1 MSEAERMINVE
12 LTSRGEVSDHARQQA
27 REKVAALERFVKGP
41 VLGARVVLTQMSN
54 PRIPQRAQAEA
65 EIDLQGRLVRA
76 RSSSASM
83 DGAVDDVAERLQR
96 HLRRYVERLITRERE
111 PAEPPP
117 GEWSHRSWSPPPQAT
132 FPRPVA
138 ERQII
143 RRKSF
148 AFGPMPVDE
157 AADALEDLDHDF
169 FLFHDSATGS
179 DAVLYWRDDGLLA
192 LIEPRSTQCADDR
205 GPILEQSRFSTP
217 IDLEVAV
224 SEMNAVDHRFLFFE
238 NATTGRGNILYRRHD
253 GHYGLI
259 EPA

>member
-1 MSEAERMINVE
+1 MINVE
-12 LTSRGEVSDHARQQA
+12 VTSRGEVSEHARQQA
-27 REKVAALERFVKGP
+27 REKVAALETSAKGP
-41 VLGARVVLTQMSN
+41 VLGARVVLTQMNN

-65 EIDLQGRLVRA
+65 EIDLQGRLIRA

-83 DGAVDDVAERLQR
+83 DAAVDDVAERLQR
-96 HLRRYVERLITRERE
+96 HLRRYTERLITQERE

-117 GEWSHRSWSPPPQAT
+117 GEWSHRAWSPPPHAT
-132 FPRPVA
+132 FPRPVG

-148 AFGPMPVDE
+148 AFGPMTVDQ

-169 FLFHDSATGS
+169 FLFHDSTTGC

-192 LIEPRSTQCADDR
+192 LIEPRSAKLAEDR
-205 GPILEQSRFSTP
+205 GPIFEQSRFSTP
-217 IDLEVAV
+217 IELDAAV
-224 SEMNAVDHRFLFFE
+224 REMNAVEHRFLFFE
-238 NATTGRGNILYRRHD
+238 NATTGRGNVIYRRYD